1 MRKVTYVYT
10 IAIHI
15 KFTFFC
21 SNPDMNTIQ
30 LYPCNGIFFP
40 WAEWDCCVQVA
51 LYLVSALHKLQLVL
65 ISERHHFREEN
76 DLRK

>member
-21 SNPDMNTIQ
+21 SNPDMNIIQ
-30 LYPCNGIFFP
+30 PYFVS
-40 WAEWDCCVQVA
+40 AELDCCVQVA

-65 ISERHHFREEN
+65 ISEKHHFR
-76 DLRK
+76 KKMI